1 MKIKLVVDS
10 ASDMENTD
18 DVRVVPIKL
27 TIDGV
32 DYYDGVDINNERF
45 YQMLV
50 EEKKLP
56 RTSQPNP
63 NEYLKVFEELLDND
77 EYIICLT
84 ISSKLSGSYNS
95 ACLAKNMLESDHI
108 FVIDSL
114 SATLGMRLIA
124 DEILAVA
131 DRFDSF
137 EDLCQEAI
145 KIRDKAS
152 VIGVVDTLEYL
163 ALNGRLKK
171 VTAKMGD
178 LLHLKPVLV
187 VENGVIE
194 LKEKCL
200 GKTRSSKALIN
211 IMRNQNVDLDKRIYV
226 LYSCGMENAQSLI
239 SELRKFHEA
248 SYPLYEVGPTIGAHL
263 GPDVFGV
270 AYFKK

>member
-50 EEKKLP
+50 GEKKLP
-56 RTSQPNP
+56 KTSQPNP
-63 NEYLKVFEELLDND
+63 NEYLKVFEEFLDND

-114 SATLGMRLIA
+114 SAPLGMRLIA

-131 DRFDSF
+131 DQFDSF
-137 EDLCQEAI
+137 EDLWQEAI

-171 VTAKMGD
+171 VTA
-178 LLHLKPVLV
+178 
-187 VENGVIE
+187 
-194 LKEKCL
+194 
-200 GKTRSSKALIN
+200 
-211 IMRNQNVDLDKRIYV
+211 
-226 LYSCGMENAQSLI
+226 
-239 SELRKFHEA
+239 
-248 SYPLYEVGPTIGAHL
+248 
-263 GPDVFGV
+263 
-270 AYFKK
+270 

>member
-32 DYYDGVDINNERF
+32 DYYDGVDINNEKF

-50 EEKKLP
+50 NEKKLP
-56 RTSQPNP
+56 KTSQPNP
-63 NEYLKVFEELLDND
+63 NDYLKVFEELLDNE

-95 ACLAKNMLESDHI
+95 ACLAKNMLDSDRI
-108 FVIDSL
+108 FVIDSQI
-114 SATLGMRLIA
+114 ATLGMRLIA

-131 DRFDSF
+131 DSFDSF

-163 ALNGRLKK
+163 ALNGRLSKAS
-171 VTAKMGD
+171 AKMGD

-187 VENGVIE
+187 VENGTIE

-211 IMRNQNVDLDKRIYV
+211 IMKNQNVDLEKRIYV
-226 LYSCGMENAQSLI
+226 LYSCGMENARSLI
-239 SELRKFHEA
+239 SELNKFHEA

>member
-1 MKIKLVVDS
+1 M
-10 ASDMENTD
+10 
-18 DVRVVPIKL
+18 
-27 TIDGV
+27 
-32 DYYDGVDINNERF
+32 
-45 YQMLV
+45 
-50 EEKKLP
+50 
-56 RTSQPNP
+56 
-63 NEYLKVFEELLDND
+63 
-77 EYIICLT
+77 
-84 ISSKLSGSYNS
+84 
-95 ACLAKNMLESDHI
+95 
-108 FVIDSL
+108 
-114 SATLGMRLIA
+114 
-124 DEILAVA
+124 
-131 DRFDSF
+131 
-137 EDLCQEAI
+137 
-145 KIRDKAS
+145 
-152 VIGVVDTLEYL
+152 DTLEYL

-194 LKEKCL
+194 LREKCL

-211 IMRNQNVDLDKRIYV
+211 IMKNQNVDLDKRIYV